1 MERELTRIMLE
12 RDEIKVEHTRGIDFK
27 QNRKYKKIVSSIRNI
42 GLIEALSV
50 YRGESSYIL
59 LDGYLRLKA
68 AEELGIDQVPCF
80 VYKSRDNYTFNAM
93 RNELSPL
100 QESKML
106 KKAISHG
113 VDEKDLAAVLNVKV
127 DRIRQTKKLVD
138 SLIPKAKELLDKNRI
153 FKSAAVQLSK
163 VNEERQHAILRK
175 MDAVGNYNASYAKVL
190 VMKTPEKMRRYNRT
204 LRRSSNP
211 EPSQK
216 SLFTQI
222 KKGEEEI
229 EFYAQRYKDNMKELM
244 KQVV

>member
-1 MERELTRIMLE
+1 MEPELTRIMLE

-106 KKAISHG
+106 KKPSPMG
-113 VDEKDLAAVLNVKV
+113 WM
-127 DRIRQTKKLVD
+127 KK
-138 SLIPKAKELLDKNRI
+138 
-153 FKSAAVQLSK
+153 
-163 VNEERQHAILRK
+163 IL
-175 MDAVGNYNASYAKVL
+175 
-190 VMKTPEKMRRYNRT
+190 P
-204 LRRSSNP
+204 P
-211 EPSQK
+211 
-216 SLFTQI
+216 F
-222 KKGEEEI
+222 
-229 EFYAQRYKDNMKELM
+229 
-244 KQVV
+244 